1 MGKKARQRATSIYNF
16 LNMDF
21 ELMQFDGRW
30 RDAFDQP
37 EKFGVWY
44 VGGRPTN
51 GKTSFVVQLMH
62 ELAKQEMS
70 IRFYNFEEQR
80 SKSMQDAVRR
90 ENIDPQIAKRI
101 QVVNWLMTY
110 ADIRKDIDST
120 RSNVIVIDTIQKSG
134 LKPKQVEELRELY
147 SQKLLV
153 FVSHVQ
159 PNGLPDKATGVQAY
173 RDASLKIFVDRFRAI
188 SQGRYFGELGYY
200 DVWPEKAAKEWGE
213 NI

>member
-1 MGKKARQRATSIYNF
+1 MAKKARQRATSIYNF

-21 ELMQFDGRW
+21 ELIQFEGRW

-37 EKFGVWY
+37 EKFGIWY

-62 ELAKQEMS
+62 ELAKQGMH

-80 SKSMQDAVRR
+80 SKSMQKAVRR

-101 QVVNWLMTY
+101 QVVNWPMSY
-110 ADIRKDIDST
+110 ADMLKDIDST
-120 RSNVIVIDTIQKSG
+120 RSNVIVIDTVQKSG
-134 LKPKQVEELRELY
+134 LTPKQIEEMRELY
-147 SQKLLV
+147 PQKLIV

-173 RDASLKIFVDRFRAI
+173 REASLKIFMDRHRAL
-188 SQGRYFGELGYY
+188 SQGRYFGKLGYY
-200 DVWPEKAAKEWGE
+200 DSWEERAAKEWAE
-213 NI
+213 NV